1 MTLKT
6 TAELDRSNIEA
17 LLDARHV
24 DPFAVL
30 GPHKV
35 SGRTVLRALVPRAER
50 LEVLDSAEGT
60 VIATLARIDPAGF
73 FEGVI
78 PGKPEWFAYR
88 LRAANAAGAWE
99 FDDPY
104 RFGPVFG
111 ELDDYLIGEGTHR
124 QLWEKLGSHVI
135 EHTGVTGAHFAVWAP
150 NATRVS
156 VVGDFNEWDGRRHP
170 MRRRTHTGVW
180 EIFIPGLGEG
190 TLYKYELRAADGAVL
205 PLKADPLGTG
215 AELRPQNASVIRRVD
230 DFTWTD
236 DAWLAR
242 RAAAQSVR
250 SPISIYEVHLASWRR
265 GDGERFLTYD
275 ELAEQLIP
283 YAVEMGFSHL
293 ELLPISEHPFDGS
306 WGYQPI
312 GLFSPTS
319 RHGQPRDFARFIDRC
334 HGAGLGVLLDW
345 VPGHFPTD
353 AHGLGR
359 FDGTC
364 LYEHDD
370 PRQGF
375 HQDWSTLIYNF
386 GRTEVVN
393 YLLANALFWL
403 DRYRIDGLRVD
414 AVASMLYLDYSRKAG
429 EWIPNKHGGRENLEA
444 MQFLRLMNE
453 RAYGDYPGI
462 MTIAEEST
470 AWPGVSRPTWLGG
483 LGFGFKW
490 NMGWM
495 HDTLAYMKQEPVHRR
510 WHHHQMTFGM
520 LYASTENFVL
530 PLSHDEVVHGK
541 GSILERMP
549 GDAWQKFANL
559 RAYYGFMWG
568 QPGKK
573 LLFMGQEFAQG
584 AEWNCQVS
592 LDWHLLDVH
601 WHRGVQRLVRDLNHL
616 YRELSALHELDCDP
630 SGFEW
635 IESDDGEHS
644 VYAWLRRGADS
655 RSCVLVVCNF
665 TPVPRHQYRLGLPYG
680 GAWTERLNTDATDY
694 GGSGMGNRG
703 TISARAEPY
712 RGKPFCAD
720 ISLPPLAT
728 LFLQCTVN

>member
-1 MTLKT
+1 
-6 TAELDRSNIEA
+6 
-17 LLDARHV
+17 
-24 DPFAVL
+24 
-30 GPHKV
+30 
-35 SGRTVLRALVPRAER
+35 
-50 LEVLDSAEGT
+50 
-60 VIATLARIDPAGF
+60 
-73 FEGVI
+73 
-78 PGKPEWFAYR
+78 
-88 LRAANAAGAWE
+88 
-99 FDDPY
+99 
-104 RFGPVFG
+104 
-111 ELDDYLIGEGTHR
+111 
-124 QLWEKLGSHVI
+124 
-135 EHTGVTGAHFAVWAP
+135 
-150 NATRVS
+150 
-156 VVGDFNEWDGRRHP
+156 

-215 AELRPQNASVIRRVD
+215 AELRPQNASVIRRID
-230 DFTWTD
+230 DFKWTD
-236 DAWLAR
+236 DDWVAR

-265 GDGERFLTYD
+265 GDGERFLRYD

-306 WGYQPI
+306 WGYQPV

-470 AWPGVSRPTWLGG
+470 AWPGVSRPTWIGG

-495 HDTLAYMKQEPVHRR
+495 HDTLAYMKHEPVHRR

-584 AEWNCQVS
+584 AEWNYQAS

-616 YRELSALHELDCDP
+616 YRELAALHELDCDP

-635 IESDDGEHS
+635 IEADDGEHS

-680 GAWTERLNTDATDY
+680 GGWTERLNTDASDY
-694 GGSGMGNRG
+694 GGSGMGNFG
-703 TISARAEPY
+703 TISARAEAY
-712 RGKPFCAD
+712 HGRPFCAD
-720 ISLPPLAT
+720 ISLPPLTT
-728 LFLQCTVN
+728 LFLQCAVN